1 MFLFRYVLQVPV
13 CDVYDLD
20 NKTKI
25 RPEATKPY
33 VHIYKWRLQQEH
45 AMKAQNGGKGMTDEQ
60 VKKWVSHRHCWLGV
74 AERDD

>member
-25 RPEATKPY
+25 RPEASKPY
-33 VHIYKWRLQQEH
+33 VPIYKWRLQQEH